1 MPMVAVNNYEALG
14 KGRYR
19 VAFDNGVSCVLYRSE
34 AAQLS
39 IEAQCSLTDENYDY
53 LINEIVG
60 KRAKKRAMHILEQ
73 MDRTEHQLRE
83 KLAKGEYPQECIDSA
98 VEYVKKYR
106 YLDDERFASSYV
118 RYHQEKL
125 SRQQLS
131 VKLSQKGVG
140 RDIIAEALEMEY
152 EADDGEKIRNLLS
165 KRHFDPDNTDRQ
177 ENNKIYQYILR
188 RGFKSSDILK
198 EMRVFSENCT
208 IC

>member
-1 MPMVAVNNYEALG
+1 MVAVNNYEALS

>member
-1 MPMVAVNNYEALG
+1 MVAVNNYEALG

-19 VAFDNGVSCVLYRSE
+19 VAFDNGVSCILYRSE

-39 IEAQCSLTDENYDY
+39 IEIQCSLTDENYDY

-83 KLAKGEYPQECIDSA
+83 KLARGEYPQECIDSA

-131 VKLSQKGVG
+131 VKLSQKGVNK
-140 RDIIAEALEMEY
+140 DIIAEALEMEY

>member
-1 MPMVAVNNYEALG
+1 MVAVNNYEALG

-19 VAFDNGVSCVLYRSE
+19 VAFDNGVSCILYRSE

-39 IEAQCSLTDENYDY
+39 IEVQCSLTDENYDY

-131 VKLSQKGVG
+131 VKLSQKGVSK
-140 RDIIAEALEMEY
+140 DIIAEALEMEY

-165 KRHFDPDNTDRQ
+165 KRHFDPDNTDIQ

>member
-1 MPMVAVNNYEALG
+1 MVAVNNYEALG

-19 VAFDNGVSCVLYRSE
+19 VAFDNGVSCILYRSE
-34 AAQLS
+34 VAQLS
-39 IEAQCSLTDENYDY
+39 IEVQCSLTDENYDY

-83 KLAKGEYPQECIDSA
+83 KLARCEYPQECIDSA

-131 VKLSQKGVG
+131 VKLTQKGVSK
-140 RDIIAEALEMEY
+140 DIIAEALEMEY

>member
-1 MPMVAVNNYEALG
+1 MVAVNNYEALG

-19 VAFDNGVSCVLYRSE
+19 VAFDNGVSCILYRSE

-39 IEAQCSLTDENYDY
+39 IEVQCSLTDENYDY

-131 VKLSQKGVG
+131 VKLSQKGVSK
-140 RDIIAEALEMEY
+140 DIIAEALEMEY

-165 KRHFDPDNTDRQ
+165 KRHFDPDNTDKQ

>member
-1 MPMVAVNNYEALG
+1 MVAVNNYEALG

-125 SRQQLS
+125 SRQQLL
-131 VKLSQKGVG
+131 VKLSQKGVSK
-140 RDIIAEALEMEY
+140 DIIAEALEMEY
-152 EADDGEKIRNLLS
+152 EADDGKKIRNLLS

>member
-1 MPMVAVNNYEALG
+1 MVAVNNYEALG

-19 VAFDNGVSCVLYRSE
+19 VAFDNGVSCILYRSE

-39 IEAQCSLTDENYDY
+39 IEFQCSLTDENYDY

-131 VKLSQKGVG
+131 VKLTQKGVSK
-140 RDIIAEALEMEY
+140 DIIAEALEMEY

>member
-1 MPMVAVNNYEALG
+1 MVAIDNYEALG

-19 VAFDNGVSCVLYRSE
+19 VAFDNGVSCILYRSE

-39 IEAQCSLTDENYDY
+39 IEVQCSLTDENYDY

-83 KLAKGEYPQECIDSA
+83 KLARGEYPQECIDSA

-131 VKLSQKGVG
+131 VKLSQKGVSK
-140 RDIIAEALEMEY
+140 DIIAEALEMEY

>member
-1 MPMVAVNNYEALG
+1 MVAVNNYEALG

-39 IEAQCSLTDENYDY
+39 IEAQCSLTDESYDY

-131 VKLSQKGVG
+131 VKLSQKGVSK
-140 RDIIAEALEMEY
+140 DIIAEALEMEY
-152 EADDGEKIRNLLS
+152 EADDGKKIRNLLS

>member
-1 MPMVAVNNYEALG
+1 MVAVNNYEALG

-19 VAFDNGVSCVLYRSE
+19 VAFDNGVSCILYRSE

-39 IEAQCSLTDENYDY
+39 IEVQCSLTDENYDY

-131 VKLSQKGVG
+131 VKLSQKGVSK
-140 RDIIAEALEMEY
+140 DIIAEALEMEY

>member
-1 MPMVAVNNYEALG
+1 MVAVNNYEALG

-118 RYHQEKL
+118 RHHQEKL

-131 VKLSQKGVG
+131 VKLSQKGVSK
-140 RDIIAEALEMEY
+140 DIIAEALEMEY

>member
-1 MPMVAVNNYEALG
+1 MVAVNNYEALG

-39 IEAQCSLTDENYDY
+39 IEVQCSLTDENYDY

-131 VKLSQKGVG
+131 VKLSQKGVSK
-140 RDIIAEALEMEY
+140 DIIAEALEMEY

>member
-1 MPMVAVNNYEALG
+1 MVAVNNYEALG

-19 VAFDNGVSCVLYRSE
+19 VAFDNGVSCILYRSE

-39 IEAQCSLTDENYDY
+39 IEVQCSLTDENYDY

-83 KLAKGEYPQECIDSA
+83 KLARGGYPQECIDSA

-131 VKLSQKGVG
+131 VKLSQKGVSK
-140 RDIIAEALEMEY
+140 DIIAEALEMEY

>member
-1 MPMVAVNNYEALG
+1 MVAVNNYEALG

-19 VAFDNGVSCVLYRSE
+19 VAFDNGVSCILYRSE

-39 IEAQCSLTDENYDY
+39 IEVQCSLTDENYDY

-73 MDRTEHQLRE
+73 MDRTEYQLRE

-106 YLDDERFASSYV
+106 YLDDERFASNYV

-131 VKLSQKGVG
+131 VKLSQKGVNK
-140 RDIIAEALEMEY
+140 DIIAEALEMEY

>member
-1 MPMVAVNNYEALG
+1 MVAVNNYEALG

-73 MDRTEHQLRE
+73 MDRTEYQLRE

-131 VKLSQKGVG
+131 VKLSQKGVSK
-140 RDIIAEALEMEY
+140 DIIAEALEMEY

>member
-1 MPMVAVNNYEALG
+1 MLMVAVNNYEALG

-131 VKLSQKGVG
+131 VKLSQKGVSK
-140 RDIIAEALEMEY
+140 DIIAEALEMEY

>member
-1 MPMVAVNNYEALG
+1 MVAVNNYEALG

-73 MDRTEHQLRE
+73 MDRTEYQLRE

-131 VKLSQKGVG
+131 VKLSQKGVSK
-140 RDIIAEALEMEY
+140 DIIAEALEMEY

-165 KRHFDPDNTDRQ
+165 KRRFDPDNTDRQ

>member
-1 MPMVAVNNYEALG
+1 MVAVNNYEALG

-131 VKLSQKGVG
+131 VKLSQKGVD

>member
-1 MPMVAVNNYEALG
+1 MVAVNNYEALG

-19 VAFDNGVSCVLYRSE
+19 VAFDNGVSCILYRSE

-39 IEAQCSLTDENYDY
+39 IAVQCSLTDENYDY

-83 KLAKGEYPQECIDSA
+83 KLARGEYPQECIDSA

-131 VKLSQKGVG
+131 VKLSQKGVNK
-140 RDIIAEALEMEY
+140 DIIAEALEMEY

>member
-1 MPMVAVNNYEALG
+1 MVAVNNYEALG

-19 VAFDNGVSCVLYRSE
+19 VAFDNGVSCILYRSE

-39 IEAQCSLTDENYDY
+39 IEVQCSLTDENYDY

-83 KLAKGEYPQECIDSA
+83 KLARGEYPQECIDSA

-131 VKLSQKGVG
+131 VKLTQKGVSK
-140 RDIIAEALEMEY
+140 DIIAEALEMEY
-152 EADDGEKIRNLLS
+152 EADDGKKIRNLLS

-177 ENNKIYQYILR
+177 EINKIYQYILR

-198 EMRVFSENCT
+198 EMRAFSENCT

>member
-1 MPMVAVNNYEALG
+1 MVAVNNYEALG

-19 VAFDNGVSCVLYRSE
+19 VAFDNGVSCILYRSE

-39 IEAQCSLTDENYDY
+39 IEVQCSLTDENYDY

-60 KRAKKRAMHILEQ
+60 KRAKKRDMHILEQ

-131 VKLSQKGVG
+131 VKLSQKGVSK
-140 RDIIAEALEMEY
+140 DIIAEALEMEY

>member
-1 MPMVAVNNYEALG
+1 MVAVNNYEALG

-131 VKLSQKGVG
+131 VKLTQKGVSK
-140 RDIIAEALEMEY
+140 DIIAEALEMEY

>member
-1 MPMVAVNNYEALG
+1 MVAVNNYEALG

-19 VAFDNGVSCVLYRSE
+19 VAFDNGVSCILYRSE

-131 VKLSQKGVG
+131 VKLSQKGVSK
-140 RDIIAEALEMEY
+140 DIIAEALEMEY

>member
-1 MPMVAVNNYEALG
+1 MVAVNNYEALG

-39 IEAQCSLTDENYDY
+39 IEVQCSLTDENYDY

-131 VKLSQKGVG
+131 VKLSQKGVSK
-140 RDIIAEALEMEY
+140 DIIAEALEMEY

-165 KRHFDPDNTDRQ
+165 KRHFDPDNTNRQ

>member
-1 MPMVAVNNYEALG
+1 MVAVNNYEALG

-19 VAFDNGVSCVLYRSE
+19 VAFDNGVSCVLYGSE

-73 MDRTEHQLRE
+73 MDRTEYQLRE

-131 VKLSQKGVG
+131 VKLSQKGVSK
-140 RDIIAEALEMEY
+140 DIIAEALEMEY

>member
-1 MPMVAVNNYEALG
+1 MVAVNNYEALG

-19 VAFDNGVSCVLYRSE
+19 VAFDNGVSCILYRSE

-39 IEAQCSLTDENYDY
+39 IEVQCSLTDENYDY

-83 KLAKGEYPQECIDSA
+83 KLARGEYPQECIDSA

-131 VKLSQKGVG
+131 VKLSQKGVSK
-140 RDIIAEALEMEY
+140 DIIAEALEMEY

>member
-1 MPMVAVNNYEALG
+1 MVAVNNYEALS

-19 VAFDNGVSCVLYRSE
+19 VAFDNGVSCILYRSE

-39 IEAQCSLTDENYDY
+39 IEVQCSLTDENYDY

-131 VKLSQKGVG
+131 VKLSQKGVNK
-140 RDIIAEALEMEY
+140 DIIAEALEMEY

>member
-1 MPMVAVNNYEALG
+1 MVAVNNYEALG

-39 IEAQCSLTDENYDY
+39 IEVQCSLTDENYDY

-73 MDRTEHQLRE
+73 MDRTEYQLRE

-131 VKLSQKGVG
+131 VKLSQKGVSK
-140 RDIIAEALEMEY
+140 DIIAEALEMEY

>member
-1 MPMVAVNNYEALG
+1 MVAVNNYEALG

-19 VAFDNGVSCVLYRSE
+19 VAFDNGVSCILYRSE
-34 AAQLS
+34 AVQLS
-39 IEAQCSLTDENYDY
+39 IEVQCSLTDENYDY

-83 KLAKGEYPQECIDSA
+83 KLARGEYPQECIDSA

-131 VKLSQKGVG
+131 VKLSQKGVSK
-140 RDIIAEALEMEY
+140 DIIAEALEMEY

>member
-1 MPMVAVNNYEALG
+1 MVAVNNYEALG

-19 VAFDNGVSCVLYRSE
+19 VAFDNGVSCILYRSE

-39 IEAQCSLTDENYDY
+39 IEVQCSLTDENYEY

-98 VEYVKKYR
+98 VDYVKKYR

-118 RYHQEKL
+118 RYHQEKF

-131 VKLSQKGVG
+131 VKLSQKGVSK
-140 RDIIAEALEMEY
+140 DIIAEALEMEY
-152 EADDGEKIRNLLS
+152 EADDGEKIRNLLN

>member
-1 MPMVAVNNYEALG
+1 MVAVNNYEALS

-165 KRHFDPDNTDRQ
+165 KRHFDPDNTDRH

>member
-1 MPMVAVNNYEALG
+1 MVAVNNYEALG

-39 IEAQCSLTDENYDY
+39 IEVQCSLTDENYDY

-60 KRAKKRAMHILEQ
+60 KRAQKRAMHILEQ

-131 VKLSQKGVG
+131 VKLSQKGVSK
-140 RDIIAEALEMEY
+140 DIIAEALEMEY

>member
-1 MPMVAVNNYEALG
+1 MVAVNNYEALG

-131 VKLSQKGVG
+131 VKLSQKGVSK
-140 RDIIAEALEMEY
+140 DIIAEALEMEY
-152 EADDGEKIRNLLS
+152 EADDGEKIKNLLS

>member
-1 MPMVAVNNYEALG
+1 MVEVNNYEALG

-39 IEAQCSLTDENYDY
+39 IEAQCFLTDENYDY

-73 MDRTEHQLRE
+73 MDKTEHQLRE

-131 VKLSQKGVG
+131 VKLSQKGVSK
-140 RDIIAEALEMEY
+140 DIIAEALEMEY

>member
-1 MPMVAVNNYEALG
+1 MVAVNNYEALG

-19 VAFDNGVSCVLYRSE
+19 VAFDNGVSCILYRSE

-39 IEAQCSLTDENYDY
+39 IEVQCSLTDENYEY

-106 YLDDERFASSYV
+106 YLDDER
-118 RYHQEKL
+118 
-125 SRQQLS
+125 
-131 VKLSQKGVG
+131 
-140 RDIIAEALEMEY
+140 
-152 EADDGEKIRNLLS
+152 
-165 KRHFDPDNTDRQ
+165 
-177 ENNKIYQYILR
+177 
-188 RGFKSSDILK
+188 
-198 EMRVFSENCT
+198 
-208 IC
+208 

>member
-1 MPMVAVNNYEALG
+1 MVAVNNYEALG

-19 VAFDNGVSCVLYRSE
+19 VAFDNGVSCILYRSE

-39 IEAQCSLTDENYDY
+39 IEVQCSLTDENYDY

-131 VKLSQKGVG
+131 VKLSQKGVSK
-140 RDIIAEALEMEY
+140 DIIAEALEMEY
-152 EADDGEKIRNLLS
+152 EADDGEKIRNLLI

>member
-1 MPMVAVNNYEALG
+1 MVAVNNYEALG

-131 VKLSQKGVG
+131 VKLSQKGVSK
-140 RDIIAEALEMEY
+140 DIIAEALEMEY

-198 EMRVFSENCT
+198 EMRIFSENCT

>member
-1 MPMVAVNNYEALG
+1 MVAVNNYEALG

-19 VAFDNGVSCVLYRSE
+19 AAFDNGVSCVLYRSE

-131 VKLSQKGVG
+131 VKLSQKGVSK
-140 RDIIAEALEMEY
+140 DIIAEALEMEY